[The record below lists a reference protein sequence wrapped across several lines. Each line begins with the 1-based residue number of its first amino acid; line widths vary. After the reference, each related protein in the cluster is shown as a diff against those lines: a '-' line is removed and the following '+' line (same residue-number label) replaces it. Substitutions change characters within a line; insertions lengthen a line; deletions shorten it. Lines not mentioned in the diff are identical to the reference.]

1 MTDKLPSELL
11 NTLHNARTQTQAQ
24 IQQQNQQNGPSLSRQ
39 QDVYQREY
47 HKRQERLKQRHGDP
61 TQRFNLP
68 QPSHDQP
75 AQPTAKT
82 AASKLNTAILQQ
94 NQTALNQVT
103 DELTQLQTLINQT
116 NGQIQQA
123 IKRLETDS
131 LALIQTTGEHLR
143 QAILDDQAQ
152 TLTLNSQSHQ
162 DLRHGI
168 ASEHQQTYQ
177 VMKDKNLELNKSINI
192 FRLDK
197 MPLTASMGFMSGG
210 IFMITLALVGLMV
223 MSYHEWRGIAHQVD
237 IKNQQLEQ
245 ITQKID
251 KSPSEQKLLHPYPSQ
266 ELSRRGDGRIQLTDQ
281 GQYHDHQRQTTTTA
295 LANATSPNRANKPTP
310 RRNP

>member
-1 MTDKLPSELL
+1 M

-24 IQQQNQQNGPSLSRQ
+24 IQQQNQQNAQALADSKTFINESITNVKNDLNNGMATLHSDLTYHSQVMTNLLSQ
-39 QDVYQREY
+39 QQ
-47 HKRQERLKQRHGDP
+47 
-61 TQRFNLP
+61 
-68 QPSHDQP
+68 
-75 AQPTAKT
+75 TAM
-82 AASKLNTAILQQ
+82 SKLNTAILQQ

-251 KSPSEQKLLHPYPSQ
+251 KSPSEQKLLT
-266 ELSRRGDGRIQLTDQ
+266 LIQVKNFPEGVMVEFNPQTKVN
-281 GQYHDHQRQTTTTA
+281 TTTINGKQQ
-295 LANATSPNRANKPTP
+295 LLLWQTP
-310 RRNP
+310 QAQPSK